1 MKRAAR
7 TRSVRGAL
15 LAWLT
20 AAVLA
25 GGAAAGAFVYAAALQ
40 EIDALFDYQIRQLAV
55 SLVAQS
61 MRFGGA
67 LLAVPDESDDEAFDF
82 AVRIRDGSGESLYAS
97 RNFPELP
104 RSAVPG
110 FSDVRGASGAWRA
123 YTMQWGPR
131 TIEVAQ
137 PLAVRREM
145 AFAAALRTLAPLL
158 IVVPLLVAAVWLAV
172 GRAVRPLRR
181 VAGAVERRSVK
192 ALEPLPQDGL
202 PAEVLPLVSAFNGL
216 LRRLGE
222 SIDAQRAFIG
232 DAAHE
237 LRTPL
242 AALRLQAQ
250 VLVRTLDAREREA
263 AGAEFV
269 DGVDR
274 ATRLVE
280 QLLDLARSEPDG
292 AARAFT
298 PVRVDELARGA
309 VSDHAAA
316 AAAKGVDLGAEAAD
330 AVEARGDAQSLR
342 ILLRNLVD
350 NAVRYTPAG
359 GRIDVIATRVGER
372 AALQVVDTG
381 PGIAPEERERVFGRF
396 YRLPGSAESGS
407 GLGLS
412 IVRRIAELHGAEV
425 RLESG
430 ADGKGLRATVLFPDG
445 PALRAH

>member
-1 MKRAAR
+1 MKRVAR

-67 LLAVPDESDDEAFDF
+67 LLAMPDESDDEALDF

-97 RNFPELP
+97 RTFPGLP
-104 RSAVPG
+104 RSAVLG
-110 FSDVRGASGAWRA
+110 YSDVRGASGAWRVYA
-123 YTMQWGPR
+123 MQWGTR

-172 GRAVRPLRR
+172 ARAVRPLRR
-181 VAGAVERRSVK
+181 VAGAVERRNVK
-192 ALEPLPQDGL
+192 ALQPLPQDGL
-202 PAEVLPLVSAFNGL
+202 PAEVLPLVAAFNGL

-250 VLVRTLDAREREA
+250 VLVRTLDPREREA

-280 QLLDLARSEPDG
+280 QLLDLARSEPDA

-298 PVRVDELARGA
+298 PVRLDELARGA
-309 VSDHAAA
+309 VSDHAAI

-359 GRIDVIATRVGER
+359 GAVDVIATRVGER

-430 ADGKGLRATVLFPDG
+430 ADGKGLKATVLFPDE
-445 PALRAH
+445 PALRAR